1 MAGMREGR
9 PPRYIAVEGPIG
21 VGKTSLA
28 RLLAAHLGGRAIL
41 ETVEENPFLGRFY
54 EDPEKYAFQTQL
66 FFLLSRF
73 RQQMELSQQDLFH
86 PVTVTDFIFEKDRIF
101 ANVNLTQDELS
112 LYEQVY
118 SLLEHR
124 VVKPDLVIYLQ
135 ASTEV
140 LLKRIKSRGW
150 EFEKGIEA
158 QYVDEIRRAYQRFFF
173 YWKTTPLL
181 VVDTSWIDFVNR
193 KQDLAVLLKAIER
206 GPKGVEYFIP
216 RDLP

>member
-1 MAGMREGR
+1 MREGR